1 MKPIIQVSDMSF
13 CYSKSTIVLEQVNFD
28 VNPGEIIGIIGRSGS
43 GKTTLCYLLRG
54 IIPHTFS
61 GNLQGSILVDGFDT
75 RKTRFVKLTA
85 SIGMVFQGINNQ
97 LFGNSVR
104 EEIQFGLKNLHRDL
118 DAAEEAMQQLD
129 ILDLA
134 EKSPHNLSMGEK
146 QRVILASIIAIQ
158 PKILIL
164 DEPIVHL
171 DSQNRT
177 ELKKCLELLNRDHK
191 ITLII
196 SSNDPWLIGEL
207 CSKVIHIQNHRII
220 KKPSESILEIG
231 ETWKWKVNL

>member
-1 MKPIIQVSDMSF
+1 MEPIIQVSDVSF
-13 CYSKSTIVLEQVNFD
+13 SYPKSGIVFKQVSFD
-28 VNPGEIIGIIGRSGS
+28 VNPGEIIGVVGRSGS

-61 GNLQGSILVDGFDT
+61 GKLQGSIIVDGFNT
-75 RKTRFVKLTA
+75 RKTRFSKLTH

-118 DAAEEAMQQLD
+118 DLAEDAMRQLD

-158 PKILIL
+158 PKILVL
-164 DEPIVHL
+164 DEPCVHL
-171 DSQNRT
+171 DAQNRI
-177 ELKKCLELLNRDHK
+177 EIKKWLEHLNREQNT
-191 ITLII
+191 TLLI
-196 SSNDPWLIGEL
+196 SSNDPWLIGNL
-207 CSKVIHIQNHRII
+207 CTSVIHIQKDSLT
-220 KKPSESILEIG
+220 KKSSNNIMEIG
-231 ETWKWKVNL
+231 ETWKWKVDL